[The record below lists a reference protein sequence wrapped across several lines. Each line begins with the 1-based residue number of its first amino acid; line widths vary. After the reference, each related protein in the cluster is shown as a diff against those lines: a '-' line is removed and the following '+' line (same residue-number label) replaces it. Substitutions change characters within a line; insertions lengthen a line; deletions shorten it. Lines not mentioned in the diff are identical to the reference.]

1 MTNDSEEKNRLFGL
15 PSLSAS
21 FGLLVSTIAMYAMTG
36 ICVLVSKWITSFAFL
51 TMPIFAYL
59 MGDWLVGLNCR
70 FNKGGPS
77 PRAHRLIQ
85 LFVLIIL
92 AFWVIG
98 LIGAAILGAT
108 TGKWSVIFR

>member
-1 MTNDSEEKNRLFGL
+1 
-15 PSLSAS
+15 
-21 FGLLVSTIAMYAMTG
+21 MYAMAG
-36 ICVLVSKWITSFAFL
+36 INVLVSKWLPSFAFL
-51 TMPIFAYL
+51 TAPIFAYL
-59 MGDWLVGLNCR
+59 MGDWLVGMNCR

-92 AFWVIG
+92 ALWVIG
-98 LIGAAILGAT
+98 LVVAVILGTT

>member
-1 MTNDSEEKNRLFGL
+1 MTNDSGGNNRRFGL
-15 PSLSAS
+15 PSLSAR
-21 FGLLVSTIAMYAMTG
+21 FGLLISTIAIYAMAG
-36 ICVLVSKWITSFAFL
+36 ISMLVSKWVPSFAFL
-51 TMPIFAYL
+51 TAPIFAYL

-85 LFVLIIL
+85 LFVVIML

-98 LIGAAILGAT
+98 LVGAAIPGTT